1 MRIICTHCRVGYQ
14 VNLPPI
20 KEEGIEVKCAR
31 CHQKFMVKPQVGTGQ
46 QTSME
51 AQSQIATAKSP
62 HKQGAASVDNL
73 SPLLSNLLDGHLA
86 SGTTKSAETPLNL
99 EKAPETETTDTTGTE
114 KVEYAENGM
123 GDEYIESDADEEFGV
138 TPKKKFGLFTL
149 PLTKVSKLIM
159 LGSVMA
165 LLLTGGGLYFA
176 WQTFAPDELAS
187 KPYKN
192 TKITETERETAPE
205 ANLPYLPD
213 NFPSEDMSSEMTKA
227 VGSSPGSGETVPS
240 PRAAEVTLSTI
251 MPVVFDAADV
261 RVLSFNLKIETT
273 DQFSAEAIRKATP
286 IYEQIMVGTI
296 ESFLRNRSYNDIL
309 DINEE
314 LQRMLY
320 YNVNQII
327 RGSGDSGRIRK
338 ITFKNFIIQ

>member
-31 CHQKFMVKPQVGTGQ
+31 CHQKFMVKPQVRPGQ
-46 QTSME
+46 QTSTE

-114 KVEYAENGM
+114 KVEYAENVS
-123 GDEYIESDADEEFGV
+123 DEYIESDADEELEV

-149 PLTKVSKLIM
+149 PLTKVSKLVI

-165 LLLTGGGLYFA
+165 LVLTGGGLLYFA
-176 WQTFAPDELAS
+176 SKTFAPDELAS
-187 KPYKN
+187 KPNKN
-192 TKITETERETAPE
+192 TKITETERGAAFVETSLTHPL
-205 ANLPYLPD
+205 ND
-213 NFPSEDMSSEMTKA
+213 FPNEDMTSEITKPMG
-227 VGSSPGSGETVPS
+227 GSPDLGKTVPS
-240 PRAAEVTLSTI
+240 SNATEVTLSTI
-251 MPVVFDAADV
+251 MPVIFNATDV
-261 RVLSFNLKIETT
+261 RVLSFNLEIETT
-273 DQFSAEAIRKATP
+273 DLFSAEAIRKATP
-286 IYEQIMVGTI
+286 VYEQIMVGTI
-296 ESFLRNRSYNDIL
+296 ESFLRNKSYNDIL
-309 DINEE
+309 DINEKL
-314 LQRMLY
+314 LQRLQ
-320 YNVNQII
+320 NNINQKIE
-327 RGSGDSGRIRK
+327 GDGRIK
-338 ITFKNFIIQ
+338 KVTFKNFMIR